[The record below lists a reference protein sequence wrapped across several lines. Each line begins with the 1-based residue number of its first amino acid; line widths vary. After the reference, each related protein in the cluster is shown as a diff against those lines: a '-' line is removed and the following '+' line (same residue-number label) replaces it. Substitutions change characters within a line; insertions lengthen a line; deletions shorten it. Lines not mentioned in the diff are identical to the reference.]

1 MGDHMEPAL
10 REHAGTVR
18 ELASRWLDSTLS
30 DPAVLAAGGDVVC
43 SPTGL
48 WLALAAVAT
57 GAEGDTAE
65 ELADVVGLAWRE
77 AAPIVTALARDLA
90 GTESLAPATG
100 VWSRSPL
107 YEAFRASL
115 PEIGF
120 GELGDR
126 AGIDAW
132 VARETGGLIE
142 RISVDLAGP
151 TEIVVVSALALKARW
166 RDEFDAARTLD
177 SWFRAADGTRTEVPT
192 MRRAIP
198 AADVWTI
205 AGRDGDVTVLELPCA
220 GEEPVLVRFA
230 LGPEGAPPASVMTA
244 AWAPRDT
251 GKAYDGEDV
260 EVWLPRFEL
269 RSRLDVGPH
278 LIGLGIEAAFTEDAD
293 FGGMTDER
301 VRVGQV
307 VQESLI
313 RIAEE
318 GVEAAAVT
326 TMEIEWLSATW
337 EPPRRCVRFDRPFAC
352 AVMDASGYVPLFAG
366 YQATAPEDVPDQGL

>member
-1 MGDHMEPAL
+1 MEPAL

-18 ELASRWLDSTLS
+18 ELASRWLDSMLS
-30 DPAVLAAGGDVVC
+30 DSAVLATGGDVVC

-65 ELADVVGLAWRE
+65 ELADVVGVAWPE
-77 AAPIVTALARDLA
+77 AAPIVTAVARDLA
-90 GTESLAPATG
+90 GTESLAVATG
-100 VWSRSPL
+100 VWSRSPVH
-107 YEAFRASL
+107 EAFRASL
-115 PEIGF
+115 PDIGF
-120 GELGDR
+120 GVLGDP
-126 AGIDAW
+126 ADIDAW
-132 VARETGGLIE
+132 VARETGGLID
-142 RISVDLAGP
+142 RISVDFDVL
-151 TEIVVVSALALKARW
+151 TEIVLVSALALKARW
-166 RDEFDAARTLD
+166 RDEFDAARTVD
-177 SWFRAADGTRTEVPT
+177 NWFRAADGSRAQVPT
-192 MRRAIP
+192 MRRAVP

-205 AGRDGDVTVLELPCA
+205 TGRDGDVTVVELPCA
-220 GEEPVLVRFA
+220 GEEPALVRFA

-251 GKAYDGEDV
+251 GKAYEGEDV

-269 RSRLDVGPH
+269 RSRLDVVLP
-278 LIGLGIEAAFTEDAD
+278 LIDLGIEAAFTEKAD
-293 FGGMTDER
+293 FGAMTDAR
-301 VRVGQV
+301 VRIRQV

-326 TMEIEWLSATW
+326 TIEIAWMSATPD
-337 EPPRRCVRFDRPFAC
+337 PPQRSVRFDRPFGC

-366 YQATAPEDVPDQGL
+366 YQATAPEDAPDQGL